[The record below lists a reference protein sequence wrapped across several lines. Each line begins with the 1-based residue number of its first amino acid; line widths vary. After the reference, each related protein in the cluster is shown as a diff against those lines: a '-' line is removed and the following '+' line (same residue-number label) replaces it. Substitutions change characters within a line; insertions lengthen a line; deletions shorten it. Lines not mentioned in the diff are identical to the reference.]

1 MPTHPEVREP
11 TMRRQQAL
19 SRRIAAFAKARDW
32 EQFHS
37 PKNLAMALSVEAGEV
52 LEHFLWLTQEDS
64 RSLSTAKHDAVESE
78 MADVF
83 IYLVRLADQ
92 MGIDLQAAAERKIRY
107 NETRYPVAKARGNAK
122 KYTEFEA

>member
-1 MPTHPEVREP
+1 
-11 TMRRQQAL
+11 MRRQQAL

-64 RSLSTAKHDAVESE
+64 RSLSTAKHEAVESE
-78 MADVF
+78 LADVF
-83 IYLVRLADQ
+83 IYLVRLSDQ
-92 MGIDLQAAAERKIRY
+92 LGIDLQAAAAERKIRY
-107 NETRYPVAKARGNAK
+107 NETRYPVEKARGNAK